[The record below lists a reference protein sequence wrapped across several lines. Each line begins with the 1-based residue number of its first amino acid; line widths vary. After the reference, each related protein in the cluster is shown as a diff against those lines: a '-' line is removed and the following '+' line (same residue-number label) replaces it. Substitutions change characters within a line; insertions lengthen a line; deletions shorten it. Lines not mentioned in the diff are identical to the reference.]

1 MKTDNGMTT
10 VFVGVPSPP
19 EGGGETAKRDA
30 LHRGMMACHLLT
42 KLGYSPLCPL
52 IYFPRFL
59 STHHAADVADATVLK
74 QQWLEMSDEM
84 WVFGDERT
92 EEMEWDINMAK
103 ELGLP
108 VRYCPEPDEMR
119 VKLLEAIEEG

>member
-19 EGGGETAKRDA
+19 EGGGETVKRDA

-42 KLGYSPLCPL
+42 KLGYSPLCPQV
-52 IYFPRFL
+52 YFPRFL

-92 EEMEWDINMAK
+92 EEMEQDIQMAK

-108 VRYCPEPDEMR
+108 IRDYPEPDELR
-119 VKLLEAIEEG
+119 VRLLEALQEG